1 MSYKHYQ
8 QTTVLMRSFDIHHNN
23 IKLETQASN
32 HVPNYIHVYI
42 MLKCILTCTPHH
54 CNVYDS
60 IVKNNNINYL
70 LFLYARE
77 YFCTY
82 VPAYAHCILHHDPRS
97 TRSIICIMKH
107 NTNNNQG

>member
-77 YFCTY
+77 YFVHMFQHMHIVYYTTIRD
-82 VPAYAHCILHHDPRS
+82 PHDLLS
-97 TRSIICIMKH
+97 VS
-107 NTNNNQG
+107 